1 MVLKDASSV
10 FQAGVSY
17 SMKKISSILSKWQ
30 EGLRLDRGT
39 FIHTFSVVSTQRVEV
54 YVHISRINVTKLP
67 IHLPCSFIKSFL
79 LSLVSTINNLD
90 AFKIFITHLKLFLP
104 LKIWIYIHLRIIR
117 LNIHI
122 FIQILFNVFEI
133 NISYNISYI

>member
-67 IHLPCSFIKSFL
+67 IHLAL
-79 LSLVSTINNLD
+79 L
-90 AFKIFITHLKLFLP
+90 
-104 LKIWIYIHLRIIR
+104 
-117 LNIHI
+117 
-122 FIQILFNVFEI
+122 
-133 NISYNISYI
+133 